1 MKVFNRGTMPMKAW
15 IIMKPQNWQVE
26 ISPRHVKYLCN
37 LFWKAVP
44 THGRPS
50 IHMENLHWFVK
61 TPFGRVI
68 WEHGLTPPT
77 HP

>member
-44 THGRPS
+44 TQWKIIRSHGK
-50 IHMENLHWFVK
+50 LALVC
-61 TPFGRVI
+61 
-68 WEHGLTPPT
+68 
-77 HP
+77 